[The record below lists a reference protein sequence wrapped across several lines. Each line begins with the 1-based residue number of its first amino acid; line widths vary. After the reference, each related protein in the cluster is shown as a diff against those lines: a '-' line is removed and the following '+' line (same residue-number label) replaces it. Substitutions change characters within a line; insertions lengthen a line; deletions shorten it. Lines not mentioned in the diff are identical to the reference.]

1 MIGLGSVIFIGFLI
15 ILLCLL
21 VGPFLIPIPTLENT
35 VPPEEL
41 AEQGSRFETID
52 DVRCTIRL
60 QAVVI
65 MPSYSY
71 TDLERAP
78 LPGIRL

>member
-1 MIGLGSVIFIGFLI
+1 MIGLGSVIFIGFLT

-52 DVRCTIRL
+52 DVTVHYKTAGSGD
-60 QAVVI
+60 QALILLHEHV
-65 MPSYSY
+65 Y
-71 TDLERAP
+71 LA
-78 LPGIRL
+78 